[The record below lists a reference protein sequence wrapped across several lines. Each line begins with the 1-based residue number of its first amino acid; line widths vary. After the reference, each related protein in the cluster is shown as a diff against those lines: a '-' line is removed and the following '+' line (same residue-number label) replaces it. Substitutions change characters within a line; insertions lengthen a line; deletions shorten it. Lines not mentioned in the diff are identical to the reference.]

1 MGYADE
7 NQEYR
12 KNKCVKNPLNCQH
25 QTRSYMSTKI
35 QRHEFL
41 KSLGF
46 KGASLL
52 AVYCGA
58 ASLSSCQNES
68 VGPASAIDFTLDLS
82 NASYSTLNTVG
93 KYVIYNQVVVA
104 RVSSTSFAAVTQ
116 ICSHEGQAKV
126 IYNGSNFY
134 CTAHGATF
142 STTGVATSA
151 VTNKAISSYKTA
163 LSGTTLR
170 VYA

>member
-1 MGYADE
+1 
-7 NQEYR
+7 
-12 KNKCVKNPLNCQH
+12 
-25 QTRSYMSTKI
+25 MSTKI

-58 ASLSSCQNES
+58 STLSSCENES
-68 VGPASAIDFTLDLS
+68 VTPASAVDFTLDLS
-82 NASYSTLNTVG
+82 NASYSALNTVG
-93 KYVIYNQVVVA
+93 KYVIFNKVVVA

-116 ICSHEGQAKV
+116 ICSHEGKAQV
-126 IYNGSNFY
+126 MFNGTNFY

-142 STTGVATSA
+142 STTGTALS
-151 VTNKAISSYKTA
+151 VTNKPISSYKTA

>member
-1 MGYADE
+1 MSYTDD
-7 NQEYR
+7 NQGKR
-12 KNKCVKNPLNCQH
+12 HMSCIKNALNCHHITQ
-25 QTRSYMSTKI
+25 SYMSTKI

-41 KSLGF
+41 RSLGF

-68 VGPASAIDFTLDLS
+68 VGPSSAIDFTLDLS
-82 NASYSTLNTVG
+82 NAAYSALNTVG

-116 ICSHEGQAKV
+116 ICSHEGRAQV
-126 IYNGSNFY
+126 IYNGTNFY
-134 CTAHGATF
+134 CSAHGATF
-142 STTGVATSA
+142 STTGTALS
-151 VTNKAISSYKTA
+151 VTNKAIASYKTA

>member
-1 MGYADE
+1 
-7 NQEYR
+7 
-12 KNKCVKNPLNCQH
+12 
-25 QTRSYMSTKI
+25 MSTKI

-58 ASLSSCQNES
+58 ASLSSCENES

-82 NASYSTLNTVG
+82 NAAYSALNTVG

-104 RVSSTSFAAVTQ
+104 RVTTTSFAAVTQ
-116 ICSHEGQAKV
+116 ICSHQGRAQV
-126 IYNGSNFY
+126 IYNGTNFY
-134 CTAHGATF
+134 CSAHGATF
-142 STTGVATSA
+142 STSGTALSA
-151 VTNKAISSYKTA
+151 VTNKAIASYKTA

>member
-1 MGYADE
+1 MQAVIL
-7 NQEYR
+7 Q
-12 KNKCVKNPLNCQH
+12 
-25 QTRSYMSTKI
+25 KI
-35 QRHEFL
+35 KPDKSMHSKIKRNEFL

-58 ASLSSCQNES
+58 TSLSSCENES
-68 VGPASAIDFTLDLS
+68 VTPASAVDFTLDL
-82 NASYSTLNTVG
+82 NQAAYSALNTIG

-104 RVSSTSFAAVTQ
+104 RISSSTFAAVTQ
-116 ICSHEGQAKV
+116 ICSHEGKAQV
-126 IYNGSNFY
+126 MYNGSQFY

-142 STTGVATSA
+142 NTSGA
-151 VTNKAISSYKTA
+151 ALSVTSKAIKSYQTS